1 MKIGIVGL
9 GLIGGSLGL
18 KLQSLNHII
27 YGVANNEFNKKKAK
41 EKKLANFVS
50 CDFSLLKE
58 CELIVLALP
67 IKDLI
72 NPSQRLI
79 ASIPKE
85 TIVTDVG
92 SVKEPI
98 INTWENLHPLFIG
111 SHPMAGTEKKGV
123 DAGFEGLFIKNAKW
137 IITPTQNS
145 DLNAISTLSELI
157 KSMNCEIYH
166 SSPKEHD
173 EAVSLISHLPIF
185 LASALIETVNNK
197 NNQSLLDLT
206 QKLAATGFADTSRV
220 GGGNAQLGLDLAM
233 NNQINVLN
241 AINNFKNN
249 LNKLESYIKEKNW
262 ELLSNKLY
270 EAKEIRE
277 NFID

>member
-18 KLQSLNHII
+18 KLQSLNHTI
-27 YGVANNEFNKKKAK
+27 YGITNNEFNEKKAK
-41 EKKLANFVS
+41 DKKLANFVS
-50 CDFSLLKE
+50 CDLNLLKK
-58 CELIVLALP
+58 CELIILALP

-72 NPSQRLI
+72 NPSQQLI
-79 ASIPKE
+79 ASIPHE

-98 INTWENLHPLFIG
+98 VNIWENLHPLFIG

-123 DAGFEGLFIKNAKW
+123 DSGFEGLFKNAKW

-145 DLNAISTLSELI
+145 DSNAVRTISELI
-157 KSMNCEIYH
+157 KSMDCEICQA
-166 SSPKEHD
+166 SPKEHD

-185 LASALIETVNNK
+185 LASTLIETAHTK
-197 NNQSLLDLT
+197 NNPALLDLT

-220 GGGNAQLGLDLAM
+220 GGGNEKLGLDLAM

-241 AINNFKNN
+241 AINNFKNK
-249 LNKLESYIKEKNW
+249 LNTLESLIKEKNW
-262 ELLSNKLY
+262 ELLSNKLA
-270 EAKEIRE
+270 EAKEIRGK
-277 NFID
+277 FID

>member
-18 KLQSLNHII
+18 KLQSLNHTI
-27 YGVANNEFNKKKAK
+27 YGIANNELNEKKAK

-50 CDFSLLKE
+50 CDLSLLKK
-58 CELIVLALP
+58 CELIILALP

-72 NPSQRLI
+72 IPSQRLA
-79 ASIPKE
+79 ASMPQE
-85 TIVTDVG
+85 AIVTDVG

-98 INTWENLHPLFIG
+98 VNTWENLHPLFIG

-123 DAGFEGLFIKNAKW
+123 DSGFEGLFKNAKW

-145 DLNAISTLSELI
+145 DSNAVRTISKLI
-157 KSMNCEIYH
+157 KSMDCEICKA
-166 SSPKEHD
+166 SPKEHD

-185 LASALIETVNNK
+185 LASTLIETAYTK
-197 NNQSLLDLT
+197 NNPALLDLT

-220 GGGNAQLGLDLAM
+220 GGGNEKLGLDLAM

-241 AINNFKNN
+241 AINNFKKR
-249 LNKLESYIKEKNW
+249 LNTMESLIKEKNW
-262 ELLSNKLY
+262 ELLSKKLS

-277 NFID
+277 KFIN

>member
-9 GLIGGSLGL
+9 GLIGGSIGL
-18 KLQSLNHII
+18 KLQSLNHTI
-27 YGVANNEFNKKKAK
+27 YGITNNEFNKKKAI

-50 CDFSLLKE
+50 CDLSLLKE
-58 CELIVLALP
+58 CELIILALP

-72 NPSQRLI
+72 SPSRQLVE
-79 ASIPKE
+79 SIPRE

-123 DAGFEGLFIKNAKW
+123 DSGFEGLFKNAKW

-145 DLNAISTLSELI
+145 DLNSVQTISKLI
-157 KSMNCEIYH
+157 KSMDCEICQAT
-166 SSPKEHD
+166 PKEHD
-173 EAVSLISHLPIF
+173 EAVSIISHLPIF
-185 LASALIETVNNK
+185 LASALIETAHTK
-197 NNQSLLDLT
+197 NNPSLLDLT
-206 QKLAATGFADTSRV
+206 KRIAATGFADTSRV
-220 GGGNAQLGLDLAM
+220 GGGNAQLGLDLAI

-241 AINNFKNN
+241 AINNFRNN
-249 LNKLESYIKEKNW
+249 LNKLEFLIKEKHW
-262 ELLSNKLY
+262 DLLSNKLA
-270 EAKEIRE
+270 EAKEIRK
-277 NFID
+277 NFIN

>member
-18 KLQSLNHII
+18 KLQSLNHTI
-27 YGVANNEFNKKKAK
+27 YGITNNKFNEQKAK

-50 CDFSLLKE
+50 CNLNLLKE
-58 CELIVLALP
+58 CELIILALP

-72 NPSQRLI
+72 SPSQQLVT
-79 ASIPKE
+79 SIPQE
-85 TIVTDVG
+85 AIVTDVG

-98 INTWENLHPLFIG
+98 VNTWENLHPLFIG

-123 DAGFEGLFIKNAKW
+123 DSGFEGLFKNAKW

-145 DLNAISTLSELI
+145 DLNAVRTISELI
-157 KSMNCEIYH
+157 KSMDCEICQA
-166 SSPKEHD
+166 SPKEHD

-185 LASALIETVNNK
+185 LASTLIETAHTK

-220 GGGNAQLGLDLAM
+220 GGGNEQLGLDLAM
-233 NNQINVLN
+233 NNQINLLN
-241 AINNFKNN
+241 AIEIFKNN
-249 LNKLESYIKEKNW
+249 LNKLESLIKEKNW
-262 ELLSNKLY
+262 ELLSKKLT
-270 EAKEIRE
+270 EAKVIRG
-277 NFID
+277 NFIN

>member
-18 KLQSLNHII
+18 KLQSLNHTI
-27 YGVANNEFNKKKAK
+27 YGIANNEFNEKKAK
-41 EKKLANFVS
+41 DKKLANFVS
-50 CDFSLLKE
+50 CDLSLLKK
-58 CELIVLALP
+58 CELIILALP

-72 NPSQRLI
+72 SPSQQLV
-79 ASIPKE
+79 ASIPQE
-85 TIVTDVG
+85 TILTDVG
-92 SVKEPI
+92 SVKEQI
-98 INTWENLHPLFIG
+98 VNTWENSHPLFIG

-123 DAGFEGLFIKNAKW
+123 DSGFEGLFKNAKW

-145 DLNAISTLSELI
+145 DSNAVRTISKLI
-157 KSMNCEIYH
+157 KSMDCEICKA
-166 SSPKEHD
+166 SPKEHD

-185 LASALIETVNNK
+185 LASTLIETAYTK
-197 NNQSLLDLT
+197 NNPALLDLT

-220 GGGNAQLGLDLAM
+220 GGGNEKLGLDLAM

-241 AINNFKNN
+241 AINNFKKR
-249 LNKLESYIKEKNW
+249 LNTMESLIKEKNW
-262 ELLSNKLY
+262 ELLSKKLS

-277 NFID
+277 KFIN